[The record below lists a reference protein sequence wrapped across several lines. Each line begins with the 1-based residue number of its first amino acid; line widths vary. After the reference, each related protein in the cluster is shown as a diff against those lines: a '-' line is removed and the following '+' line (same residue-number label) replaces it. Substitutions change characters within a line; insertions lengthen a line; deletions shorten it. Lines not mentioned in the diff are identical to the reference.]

1 MVSWPWTFNNMKKS
15 HIIALGIIAVAIA
28 IIISTVGD
36 ASTYVGFSEAEQVA
50 KEGSTKSMHV
60 VGSLK
65 KDASGNFAGMVYEPS
80 VDPNHFEFV
89 MVDSLN
95 YESKVVYNQP
105 KPTDLDKSEKLVVVG
120 KMDLENKCFK
130 ADQILLKCPSKYNN
144 NELKA
149 EEPAK
154 AVSMK

>member
-1 MVSWPWTFNNMKKS
+1 MKKS

-89 MVDSLN
+89 MIDSLN

-144 NELKA
+144 QKGLEA

>member
-1 MVSWPWTFNNMKKS
+1 MKKS

-80 VDPNHFEFV
+80 VDPNHFEFI
-89 MVDSLN
+89 MIDSLN

-144 NELKA
+144 QNGLEA
-149 EEPAK
+149 EAPAK
-154 AVSMK
+154 SVSIK